1 KLENGLKDL
10 YEVWYYKNSIVHE
23 TSDWDTQIDKALS
36 KAKVVIGVISPAS
49 VVAENVR
56 KEWLWVEQFARKHG
70 IIFLLVEHQ
79 PADPGHQFAA
89 YTWTSFANKPF
100 EDALRD

>member
-1 KLENGLKDL
+1 MVDISDTQKVGIVISSAGPDQGFARKLENGLKDL

-79 PADPGHQFAA
+79 P
-89 YTWTSFANKPF
+89 
-100 EDALRD
+100 